1 MGALIV
7 QDDALEQISFM
18 LDKHESLVWYAR
30 KPPASDTDFW
40 DKLPADVKKHALD
53 VVAQVQEIYPD
64 EIDRLTCENCGDWEH
79 GFNSGVLAALRFVL
93 HAAEN
98 PTEAV
103 EQFPELDT

>member
-53 VVAQVQEIYPD
+53 VRRSSPGNLPGRNRQIN
-64 EIDRLTCENCGDWEH
+64 L
-79 GFNSGVLAALRFVL
+79 
-93 HAAEN
+93 
-98 PTEAV
+98 
-103 EQFPELDT
+103 